1 MIKRNWRREGAVLP
15 SLVVLTAMV
24 IPCPRPVMGQEPT
37 ADAPGK
43 KLSSEPAARE
53 SKREPALLGYCPAA
67 YLLQGKAVKG
77 DPVYT
82 STYAGE
88 LYRFSSAEAKKRFDS
103 EPEKYFPQ
111 FAGLCTTALGGTY
124 GNRLPSDPNVFDVHN
139 GKVYLFSSPRAKR
152 AYDKNP
158 DWFIARAE
166 PIFAEPALDGYCP
179 VSYQQRNQALR
190 GKPGITLVHGS
201 RLYRF
206 TNLATKKAFAE
217 NAERYLP
224 QYDGFCAEGVSR
236 SKRYPAD
243 LTQFV
248 LREGKTYLFFDEEA
262 KAKFIAGPE
271 EMVRKADASWKHIR
285 KKKPTG

>member
-1 MIKRNWRREGAVLP
+1 MIKPKWRREPAVLP
-15 SLVVLTAMV
+15 SIVVLTAMA
-24 IPCPRPVMGQEPT
+24 IACPRPVMGQEPT
-37 ADAPGK
+37 ADAPGQT
-43 KLSSEPAARE
+43 SRSEPSAGE
-53 SKREPALLGYCPAA
+53 SKREPALMGYCPAA

-77 DPVYT
+77 DPAYT
-82 STYAGE
+82 STYVGE

-103 EPEKYFPQ
+103 EPVKFFPQ
-111 FAGLCTTALGGTY
+111 FAGLCTTALGGSY

-152 AYDKNP
+152 AYDKKP

-190 GKPGITLVHGS
+190 GKPGITQVHRS

-206 TNLATKKAFAE
+206 TNLAAKKAFAE

-248 LREGKTYLFFDEEA
+248 VREGKTYLFFDEEA

-271 EMVRKADASWKHIR
+271 EMLRKADGNWKHIR